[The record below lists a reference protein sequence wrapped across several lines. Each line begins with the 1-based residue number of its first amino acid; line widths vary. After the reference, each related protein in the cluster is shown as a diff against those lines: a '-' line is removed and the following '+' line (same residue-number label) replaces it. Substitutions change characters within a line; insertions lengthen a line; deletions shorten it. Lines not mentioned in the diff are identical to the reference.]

1 MINYN
6 KDVIGYLGFS
16 AEAAPAV
23 RARIVDFPDEPDRQ
37 HCRDEARENRPR
49 NVGDP
54 PIRKGAV
61 KMPSQQCTASNRSGP
76 ARMDARGT
84 RDNPIVV
91 NAAVTNDAARELG
104 IHPMSE
110 KLSDPLSYNEI
121 LERPDKEQWL
131 AAHKREH
138 EAHLQNGTYVVIPR
152 SQLPSGAHLLTWKDV
167 YKLKKGSDGKP
178 VKYKA
183 RFTIRGCA
191 QRPDEYGEVSA
202 DVFSHRTL
210 RVMCALVAHY
220 DMDFHQADAVAAFLQ
235 GDLKEELYAVL
246 PKGLGISDSQVIKLQ
261 KTIYGLKQAGHEW
274 QQKLFGELR
283 NLNYSQCTHVDKCLW
298 IKTLPDGGLL
308 AILVW
313 VDDIPYANTKKH
325 RAQMVADMKALMS
338 VLDIEDMGEAE
349 YILGWRITR
358 DRVNKRLTLDQQGYI
373 THVLEDYGMVD
384 CNPQKTPGTAAS
396 ILFGDEKESTPSV
409 SDSPAADHV
418 HNHVQLELKHYRS
431 VVGALQYLA
440 NCTRPDIANAV
451 NQAAKFCSAPTMIHL
466 QAVKKIL
473 KYLSGT
479 KQLKL
484 TYTGVNRGALEHNVP
499 IIDAYSDADWA
510 GDLQDRKSTTGWI
523 LKLAG
528 GAVSWCSRRQDT
540 VAKSTME
547 AEYVAA
553 SSIVDEIVWMRRLLE
568 TLHFVQEL
576 PTVLNM
582 DNKSAIETCA
592 GKGKVDK
599 RKHIDVKHHA
609 IMEKIEQGIV
619 SVKYIPSVEN
629 QADIFTKALSQKLF
643 VPLVNL
649 VMGATSA

>member
-1 MINYN
+1 
-6 KDVIGYLGFS
+6 
-16 AEAAPAV
+16 
-23 RARIVDFPDEPDRQ
+23 
-37 HCRDEARENRPR
+37 
-49 NVGDP
+49 
-54 PIRKGAV
+54 
-61 KMPSQQCTASNRSGP
+61 
-76 ARMDARGT
+76 
-84 RDNPIVV
+84 
-91 NAAVTNDAARELG
+91 
-104 IHPMSE
+104 
-110 KLSDPLSYNEI
+110 
-121 LERPDKEQWL
+121 
-131 AAHKREH
+131 
-138 EAHLQNGTYVVIPR
+138 
-152 SQLPSGAHLLTWKDV
+152 
-167 YKLKKGSDGKP
+167 
-178 VKYKA
+178 
-183 RFTIRGCA
+183 
-191 QRPDEYGEVSA
+191 
-202 DVFSHRTL
+202 
-210 RVMCALVAHY
+210 
-220 DMDFHQADAVAAFLQ
+220 
-235 GDLKEELYAVL
+235 
-246 PKGLGISDSQVIKLQ
+246 
-261 KTIYGLKQAGHEW
+261 
-274 QQKLFGELR
+274 
-283 NLNYSQCTHVDKCLW
+283 
-298 IKTLPDGGLL
+298 
-308 AILVW
+308 
-313 VDDIPYANTKKH
+313 
-325 RAQMVADMKALMS
+325 
-338 VLDIEDMGEAE
+338 
-349 YILGWRITR
+349 
-358 DRVNKRLTLDQQGYI
+358 
-373 THVLEDYGMVD
+373 
-384 CNPQKTPGTAAS
+384 
-396 ILFGDEKESTPSV
+396 
-409 SDSPAADHV
+409 
-418 HNHVQLELKHYRS
+418 
-431 VVGALQYLA
+431 LA

-466 QAVKKIL
+466 HAVKRIL

-479 KQLKL
+479 KQLQL
-484 TYTGVNRGALEHNVP
+484 TYTGVNGGALEHNVP